1 MILLLFYCFSL
12 PASGHVL
19 CGALRFVAR
28 LECHFDFEIV
38 CIPDFFFSKRNPHNY
53 TWLLTEKQENYK
65 VY

>member
-28 LECHFDFEIV
+28 LWRHFYFEIV
-38 CIPDFFFSKRNPHNY
+38 CIFDFF
-53 TWLLTEKQENYK
+53 LLKA
-65 VY
+65 